1 MPRDGLAWY
10 GGRILVCEHNLLMA
24 EACRFAALSPD
35 CRNPTA
41 GRPNYG
47 RLGSGQ
53 SGGTTDGSANRI
65 VDLGSVR
72 RPRQVVACA

>member
-53 SGGTTDGSANRI
+53 SGGRLMAQLIESWTWA
-65 VDLGSVR
+65 
-72 RPRQVVACA
+72 Q